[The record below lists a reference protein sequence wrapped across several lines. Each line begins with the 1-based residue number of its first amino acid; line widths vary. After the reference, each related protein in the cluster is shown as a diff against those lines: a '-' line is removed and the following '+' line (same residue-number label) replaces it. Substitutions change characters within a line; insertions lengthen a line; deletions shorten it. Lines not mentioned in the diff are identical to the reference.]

1 MIDSSANLETETRC
15 RSTPKAHLA
24 LLPKVLHL
32 GFLVTVKG
40 GEWRFRFT
48 VLPCINGL
56 FVSGVFKNGGNST
69 CPSVDIFWRKQI
81 RFTSFKL
88 EAA

>member
-48 VLPCINGL
+48 VFALHQWPLRFRGL
-56 FVSGVFKNGGNST
+56 QKRWEFNVSQCRHLLAQADTLYFV
-69 CPSVDIFWRKQI
+69 
-81 RFTSFKL
+81 
-88 EAA
+88 